1 MSGRFGGQ
9 SVLVTGAGHGIGR
22 AVAERFAGEGARVAV
37 NDVDPARAAEVVA
50 AITAAGGTAV
60 AAVADISSKTAVDE
74 MVAIAVAAHGPI
86 DVLVNNAAIASY
98 EAACRHFLEG
108 DEEWW
113 DRIVDTNLKGTY
125 LCSQAVVRAMA
136 ERGSG
141 SIIHMSSGGGTHA
154 HRAMASY
161 DAAKGGVEALTRA
174 MALDLAPYGIRVNC
188 IVPGLIR
195 TYDID
200 DDLAKERG
208 EVVPLRRL
216 GSADDVAGPTLFLA
230 TDDARY
236 VTGVTLRVDGGVLVQ
251 QRSAPVDVYPV
262 SKFPQL
268 ADGRPG

>member
-1 MSGRFGGQ
+1 
-9 SVLVTGAGHGIGR
+9 
-22 AVAERFAGEGARVAV
+22 
-37 NDVDPARAAEVVA
+37 
-50 AITAAGGTAV
+50 
-60 AAVADISSKTAVDE
+60 
-74 MVAIAVAAHGPI
+74 
-86 DVLVNNAAIASY
+86 
-98 EAACRHFLEG
+98 
-108 DEEWW
+108 
-113 DRIVDTNLKGTY
+113 
-125 LCSQAVVRAMA
+125 MA

-200 DDLAKERG
+200 DELAAERG

-216 GSADDVAGPTLFLA
+216 GTADDVAGPTLFLA

-236 VTGVTLRVDGGVLVQ
+236 ITGVTLARRRRRAGAAALGARSTSTRCRSSRRSPTGVRLRRVQRERLAAEHRPRRGAAGGDRALHV
-251 QRSAPVDVYPV
+251 
-262 SKFPQL
+262 
-268 ADGRPG
+268 ADAHWSEPAT

>member
-1 MSGRFGGQ
+1 MSGRFTGQ

-22 AVAERFAGEGARVAV
+22 AVAERFAAEGANVAV
-37 NDVDPARAAEVVA
+37 NDVDRPRADEVVT
-50 AITAAGGTAV
+50 AIGSDGGTATAVVADVASRAAVEDMV
-60 AAVADISSKTAVDE
+60 AA
-74 MVAIAVAAHGPI
+74 AVAAHGPI
-86 DVLVNNAAIASY
+86 DVLVNNAAIATY

-108 DEEWW
+108 DEDWW

-136 ERGSG
+136 ERTRGV
-141 SIIHMSSGGGTHA
+141 IIHMSSGGGTHA

-195 TYDID
+195 TYDITD
-200 DDLAKERG
+200 ELAAERG
-208 EVVPLRRL
+208 EVVPMRRL

-230 TDDARY
+230 SDDARY
-236 VTGVTLRVDGGVLVQ
+236 VTGETLRVDGGVLVQ

-262 SKFPQL
+262 DRFPKVG
-268 ADGRPG
+268 DRPA

>member
-1 MSGRFGGQ
+1 
-9 SVLVTGAGHGIGR
+9 
-22 AVAERFAGEGARVAV
+22 
-37 NDVDPARAAEVVA
+37 
-50 AITAAGGTAV
+50 
-60 AAVADISSKTAVDE
+60 
-74 MVAIAVAAHGPI
+74 
-86 DVLVNNAAIASY
+86 
-98 EAACRHFLEG
+98 
-108 DEEWW
+108 
-113 DRIVDTNLKGTY
+113 
-125 LCSQAVVRAMA
+125 
-136 ERGSG
+136 
-141 SIIHMSSGGGTHA
+141 MSSGGGTHA

-200 DDLAKERG
+200 DELAHERG

-216 GSADDVAGPTLFLA
+216 GTADDVAGPTLFLA

-262 SKFPQL
+262 SRFPQIAL
-268 ADGRPG
+268 AARRGRVERDRLAAEHRPGGGAAGSDRALHVAGRPLVGPGHVERRLVRGVQRADGGQVAGRPVRDVAERVRVHAPVPPAASRPARPARQTRSSEASRSRVATPSGAASR

>member
-1 MSGRFGGQ
+1 MSGRFAGQ

-22 AVAERFAGEGARVAV
+22 AVAERFAGEGAKVAV
-37 NDVDPARAAEVVA
+37 NDVDPARAEEVAE
-50 AITAAGGTAV
+50 AIGGTGGTAV
-60 AAVADISSKTAVDE
+60 PVVADVADRTAVEAMVAAAVE
-74 MVAIAVAAHGPI
+74 AHGPV

-113 DRIVDTNLKGTY
+113 DRIVDTNLKGVY
-125 LCSQAVVRAMA
+125 LCSQAVVRPMA
-136 ERGSG
+136 ERGG
-141 SIIHMSSGGGTHA
+141 GVIIHMSSGGGTHA

-195 TYDID
+195 TYDISD
-200 DDLAKERG
+200 ELAAERG

-216 GSADDVAGPTLFLA
+216 GTADDVAGPTLFLA

-262 SKFPQL
+262 SRFPVV
-268 ADGRPG
+268 AGRPA